1 MLLHSN
7 LHRCHAEVLLDILAK
22 ERCVWET
29 QQVTDLLDAIVGLF
43 QIIADV
49 FKYMFCYPFAG
60 SLAGMLLAY
69 KSEMFG

>member
-1 MLLHSN
+1 MFPH
-7 LHRCHAEVLLDILAK
+7 VLAK
-22 ERCVWET
+22 ERGVRET
-29 QQVTDLLDAIVGLF
+29 EYIANLLDAIVGLF

-60 SLAGMLLAY
+60 SLARMLLAY